1 MGVCLFIYLSIYLA
15 IFLSIYLSLYL
26 HSARRLQF
34 LSWTTSKTKEFC
46 ETSSMFQVDN
56 IKNEAILRDVFQEW
70 KVECRADGL
79 VPLCLV
85 IVPLH
90 LSKVLRLSR
99 KIILANLQIWCCKMQ
114 PLSGNRRT
122 DILTCLMTNISLV
135 LRLPSFLEQLQN
147 PHVLLPFG
155 KV

>member
-56 IKNEAILRDVFQEW
+56 IKNEAILRDFLQAW

-79 VPLCLV
+79 VPMSV
-85 IVPLH
+85 AIFPLH
-90 LSKVLRLSR
+90 PSKVLRLPCKSDARSYEVLRLSR
-99 KIILANLQIWCCKMQ
+99 KINLANLKI
-114 PLSGNRRT
+114 
-122 DILTCLMTNISLV
+122 
-135 LRLPSFLEQLQN
+135 
-147 PHVLLPFG
+147 
-155 KV
+155 

>member
-90 LSKVLRLSR
+90 LSKVSRLSR
-99 KIILANLQIWCCKMQ
+99 KIILANLQI
-114 PLSGNRRT
+114 
-122 DILTCLMTNISLV
+122 
-135 LRLPSFLEQLQN
+135 
-147 PHVLLPFG
+147 
-155 KV
+155 